1 MGRHGLRN
9 KLLNLIM
16 LVVVMMM
23 VVHLQR
29 ISNCNDMNVFAI
41 LLRLPLLFHQFTHS
55 IVETSELL
63 LRRDVLA

>member
-1 MGRHGLRN
+1 
-9 KLLNLIM
+9 M